1 MAGSRKTDL
10 RENGHRRTDSRK
22 RAAIPDRVGHGPVG
36 LRCSHRSCNVTCTRE
51 PAMSD
56 LDVEPRNRSATIAVV
71 VAVIFLAVLGTG
83 VGIVLGS
90 QAKDDRDG
98 QNVANNSSASASPS
112 PTVTVTQTRSPD
124 TGGGGNAG
132 GTRTKTPTNTKSYR
146 PTARDRCPQQ
156 TEEAAG
162 TAMTVRLYIKT
173 SRSEVWICEGGG
185 KTVYQGHVLG
195 SGFPSATSNS
205 TLFVG
210 SVHYEAGIYRAD
222 NGATSY
228 FVSAERL
235 RIEENGNET
244 FNELAVDT
252 YTG

>member
-1 MAGSRKTDL
+1 
-10 RENGHRRTDSRK
+10 
-22 RAAIPDRVGHGPVG
+22 
-36 LRCSHRSCNVTCTRE
+36 
-51 PAMSD
+51 MSD

-90 QAKDDRDG
+90 QAKDDKDG
-98 QNVANNSSASASPS
+98 QNVGNNSAASASPS
-112 PTVTVTQTRSPD
+112 PTVTVTRTAD

-146 PTARDRCPQQ
+146 PTARDKCPQQ
-156 TEEAAG
+156 TEEATGSTMA
-162 TAMTVRLYIKT
+162 VRLYIKT

-195 SGFPSATSNS
+195 SAFAGATTNT
-205 TLFVG
+205 TLFIG

-235 RIEENGNET
+235 RIQENGSET
-244 FNELAVDT
+244 FNEPAVDT